1 MIQSAKNTKSS
12 KTAKPDKT
20 EEKINHVSIFPFRK
34 QTCTVTQHTGDGE
47 GWGRVGEGSRGD
59 IFESEELSL
68 IKSPPLPPQLPG
80 PGRSYFDSTLRP

>member
-1 MIQSAKNTKSS
+1 MLNSKSAKVYVRYQKIVIQSAKNTKSS

-47 GWGRVGEGSRGD
+47 GWGRAAEA
-59 IFESEELSL
+59 IFLNL
-68 IKSPPLPPQLPG
+68 KS
-80 PGRSYFDSTLRP
+80 